1 MPFQIIAFAQL
12 GSHVVGQA
20 FALGVKARVDARLV
34 AARIHAVPA
43 LAVVQPNRIQAM
55 ETCSPGIIVAIAE
68 ALITQCRGN
77 TAGTEYCGEQVR
89 FRKTDP
95 VPVTN
100 DVGSRNADLL
110 GSDVVA
116 VGISVAHRFVSSTDC
131 LQLRLTAYFGD
142 EPLHRRMIAVDDLRR
157 CQKFFK
163 TTAQCSHPHPSS
175 RRTFAAPSA
184 SACNLPKAVAR
195 GRYFIPQSGAAT
207 SRSAGM

>member
-1 MPFQIIAFAQL
+1 MRSRRRSRPQTTMFTCAASLLSHPFSSQVGRKLRIEFANRLAGSQRVSDAADGLGMPFQIIAFTQF

-20 FALGVKARVDARLV
+20 FALGVKARVVDARLV
-34 AARIHAVPA
+34 AARVHAVPA

-116 VGISVAHRFVSSTDC
+116 VGISVAHRFVSSTD
-131 LQLRLTAYFGD
+131 G
-142 EPLHRRMIAVDDLRR
+142 
-157 CQKFFK
+157 
-163 TTAQCSHPHPSS
+163 
-175 RRTFAAPSA
+175 
-184 SACNLPKAVAR
+184 
-195 GRYFIPQSGAAT
+195 
-207 SRSAGM
+207 